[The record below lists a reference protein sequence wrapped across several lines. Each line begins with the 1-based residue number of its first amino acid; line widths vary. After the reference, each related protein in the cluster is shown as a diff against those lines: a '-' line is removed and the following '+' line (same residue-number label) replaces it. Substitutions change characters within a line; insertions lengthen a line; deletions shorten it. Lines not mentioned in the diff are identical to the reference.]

1 MKREAA
7 AQLRALGWGATSWS
21 DAASLGLLMNTRG
34 LMELIVLLLGLGSFD
49 RTARDPIRATA
60 G

>member
-1 MKREAA
+1 VISSKLFTMMV
-7 AQLRALGWGATSWS
+7 LMALVNTLATTP
-21 DAASLGLLMNTRG
+21 LLQ
-34 LMELIVLLLGLGSFD
+34 LLGLGSFD